1 MTSTFSAPRDEGS
14 PAGNAREFGFDSF
27 PVASAYA
34 RGEDLGGS
42 MNIAT
47 AATTAGDISARIDRL
62 PATRAV
68 WSAILLLSFGMFFEL
83 YDLLFSG
90 YIAPSLVKSGL
101 LTPTTPGLFGT
112 TGVAGF
118 IAALFT
124 GLFIGTILC
133 GFLADQLGRRVI
145 FTTSLIWY
153 TAANIMVAFQNDAFG
168 LDVWRLISGI
178 GLGLEMVT
186 IGAYLSEIS
195 PKGLRGKA
203 FACSQ
208 AIGFCS
214 VPVISALAYFLVPTA
229 PFGLEGWRWVVLIGA
244 LAAVLIGFLRF
255 ALPESPRWLARQ
267 GLIEEA
273 DRVLQGIEARVAE
286 EYGGALP
293 PPEPAAPVAA
303 AGAFRDLWVA
313 PVRGRVILMSLF
325 NVFQTVGF
333 YGFGNWVPSLL
344 VKQGVTISTSLG
356 YTTLI
361 ALAAPVGPLIGFFIG
376 DRIERKIVIV
386 TAAGAVLVCGLLFG
400 ATRETWVIIPM
411 GVGLTLG
418 NNIMSYSFHA
428 YQQELFPTGI
438 RARAAGFVY
447 SWSRLSVIFSS
458 FLIAYLLGAFGA
470 QGVFVFIAGAM
481 IVVMA
486 SIGLFG
492 PRTSNLSLERIS

>member
-1 MTSTFSAPRDEGS
+1 MKVS
-14 PAGNAREFGFDSF
+14 
-27 PVASAYA
+27 
-34 RGEDLGGS
+34 
-42 MNIAT
+42 T
-47 AATTAGDISARIDRL
+47 AAPSAGEISARIDRL
-62 PATRAV
+62 PATRTI
-68 WSAILLLSFGMFFEL
+68 WIAILLLSFGMFFEL

-101 LTPTTPGLFGT
+101 FTQTPGLFDQFQIVVWRVLDLPPPAPDQFGT

-133 GFLADQLGRRVI
+133 GFLADKFGRRTI
-145 FTTSLIWY
+145 FTFSLLWY
-153 TAANIMVAFQNDAFG
+153 TAANVMVALQHDAFG

-186 IGAYLSEIS
+186 IGAYLSEMA
-195 PKGLRGKA
+195 PKGMRGKA

-208 AIGFCS
+208 AIGFCC
-214 VPVISALAYFLVPTA
+214 VPVISFLAYILVPAA
-229 PFGLEGWRWVVLIGA
+229 PLGLEGWRWVVLIGA

-255 ALPESPRWLARQ
+255 GLPESPRWLARQ
-267 GLIEEA
+267 GRIEEA
-273 DRVLQGIEARVAE
+273 DRVLRGIEAKVAA
-286 EYGGALP
+286 EYGRPLP
-293 PPEPAAPVAA
+293 APEPAEPVAE
-303 AGAFRDLWVA
+303 AGGFRDLWVP
-313 PVRGRVILMSLF
+313 PVRGRVILMSVF

-333 YGFGNWVPSLL
+333 YGFSNWVPSLL
-344 VKQGVTISTSLG
+344 VKQGITISTSLG
-356 YTTLI
+356 YTTVI
-361 ALAAPVGPLIGFFIG
+361 ALAAPVGPLLGFFMG
-376 DRIERKIVIV
+376 DRIERKFVIV
-386 TAAGAVLVCGLLFG
+386 AAAGAVLVCGLIFG
-400 ATRETWVIIPM
+400 VTRDPALIIAM
-411 GVGLTLG
+411 GVGLTLS

-458 FLIAYLLGAFGA
+458 FVIAFLLGRFGS

-486 SIGLFG
+486 TIGFFG
-492 PRTSNLSLERIS
+492 PRTSNISLERISSWRASGTRALAGDALRP